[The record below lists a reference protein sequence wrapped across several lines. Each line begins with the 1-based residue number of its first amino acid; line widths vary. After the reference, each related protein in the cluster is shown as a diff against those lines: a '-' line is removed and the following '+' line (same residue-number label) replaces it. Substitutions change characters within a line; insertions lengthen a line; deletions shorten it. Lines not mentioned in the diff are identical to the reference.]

1 MTFSEYKQLVS
12 EFFPEREDNF
22 NDFGLKFAFYYDP
35 KQYCVYSSNI
45 NTKKLEMGFG
55 SDLGIISVEE
65 FREFWKNTRGLSKA
79 YTIQNK
85 IENISNDFCKI

>member
-1 MTFSEYKQLVS
+1 MTFEEYKQLVS

-22 NDFGLKFAFYYDP
+22 TDLVLKWAFYFDP

-45 NTKKLEMGFG
+45 NTKKLELGFG

-65 FREFWKNTRGLSKA
+65 FREFWKNTRGLNKA
-79 YTIQNK
+79 YTVQNK
-85 IENISNDFCKI
+85 IENISNDFL